1 MKRKPTSRKSKA
13 NADLARR
20 VDDYP
25 ERARVLDADDA
36 PEWTP
41 EMFAEAIVRKGGVLV
56 PRKKVVSLR
65 IDEDVIAWFRAQ
77 GAGYQTQM
85 NALLRAYMEATLAR
99 KK

>member
-1 MKRKPTSRKSKA
+1 
-13 NADLARR
+13 
-20 VDDYP
+20 
-25 ERARVLDADDA
+25 
-36 PEWTP
+36 
-41 EMFAEAIVRKGGVLV
+41 MFAEAIVRKGGVLV